1 MTATAPQQKITY
13 TSSNVDMEAFHR
25 AYDAA
30 LAEVRAQAGKRYP
43 LYIGGQPVEVPGR
56 EPITDVSPI
65 DTGFILGRFA
75 CAGPEQV
82 DQAVR
87 SAHAAQKGWAALPWR
102 ERVRILRRAAE
113 IIRERKFLL
122 SAIMSYE
129 VGKNR
134 FEAMGDTEESASLPA
149 SRRSTSRWRS
159 PRACHRPR

>member
-1 MTATAPQQKITY
+1 MTAIATQQKITY
-13 TSSNVDMEAFHR
+13 TSTNVDLGAFHR
-25 AYDAA
+25 AYDEA
-30 LAEVRAQAGKRYP
+30 LTVVRASAGKRYP
-43 LYIGGQPVEVPGR
+43 LYINGQPVEVPSR

-65 DTGFILGRFA
+65 DTSLVLGLFT

-87 SAHAAQKGWAALPWR
+87 AARAAQPAWARLAWQ

-113 IIRERKFLL
+113 IIRERKFEL

-134 FEAMGDTEESASLPA
+134 FEAVLV
-149 SRRSTSRWRS
+149 
-159 PRACHRPR
+159 